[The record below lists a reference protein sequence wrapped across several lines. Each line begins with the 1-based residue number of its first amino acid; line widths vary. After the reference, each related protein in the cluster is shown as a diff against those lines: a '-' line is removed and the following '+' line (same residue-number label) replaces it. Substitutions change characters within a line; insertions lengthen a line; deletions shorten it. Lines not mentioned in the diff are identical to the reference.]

1 MLFLYRPEV
10 YSRDDQSLDAESLEG
25 KAELILGKQRS
36 GPTGKI
42 DLFFRKEF
50 TRFESVTER
59 AAPEVE

>member
-1 MLFLYRPEV
+1 VLFLYRPEV

-25 KAELILGKQRS
+25 KAELLLSKQRN

-50 TRFESVTER
+50 TRFESVTQRSSAEGG
-59 AAPEVE
+59 